1 MNQEKLQKNF
11 NRHGFQTAFFQTK
24 ETAVDYLTGQI
35 VGRTVGFGGSMTVR
49 EMGLFDALSAKNVCI
64 WHHRV
69 AGEETRQLAT
79 KARIYVTSANA
90 VSETGEIVN
99 IDGTGNR
106 LAMTLYGPEKTY
118 FVVGRNK
125 ITPDLAS
132 AMDRA
137 KNVAAPK
144 NAQRFKL
151 KLPCAAKAD
160 RCYDCDSP
168 ERICRATLIL
178 ERVPNHLPI
187 EILFIDED
195 LGY

>member
-1 MNQEKLQKNF
+1 MNQDLLKKNF
-11 NRHGFQTAFFQTK
+11 EKHGFTTAFFPTSA
-24 ETAVDYLTGQI
+24 EAVAYLTGQI
-35 VGRTVGFGGSMTVR
+35 QGRTIGFGGSITVR
-49 EMGLFDALSAKNVCI
+49 EMGLFDALAQNNVCV

-69 AGEETRQLAT
+69 AGEETRKLASFT
-79 KARIYVTSANA
+79 RIYISSANA

-106 LAMTLYGPEKTY
+106 LAMSLYGPEKVY

-125 ITPDLAS
+125 VTPDLDTALY
-132 AMDRA
+132 RA
-137 KNVAAPK
+137 RNVASPK
-144 NAQRFKL
+144 NAQRFHL
-151 KLPCAAKAD
+151 STPCAIKGD

-178 ERVPNHLPI
+178 DRAPNRTPS
-187 EILFIDED
+187 EIIFIDED